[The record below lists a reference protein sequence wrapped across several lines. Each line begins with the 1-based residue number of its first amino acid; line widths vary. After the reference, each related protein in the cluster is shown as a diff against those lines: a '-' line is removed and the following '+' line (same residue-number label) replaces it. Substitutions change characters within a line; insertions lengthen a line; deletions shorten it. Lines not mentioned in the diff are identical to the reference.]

1 MLYKY
6 LMIIE
11 LYCEGSKIMKNK
23 LIDILA
29 ENLTELSKEDISA
42 ALEVPKKT
50 DMGDYAFPCF
60 KLAKIYRK
68 APNLIAEELKRK
80 IDEKGYDILAKVENV
95 GGYINFFLAKE
106 QYAQQI
112 VETIAMDDFGASDVG
127 CGKTVCID
135 YSSPNVAKNFHVGHL
150 RTTIIGNS
158 LYKIYSKLGY
168 HVERINHLGDW
179 GTQFGKLIVA
189 YKNWGSKEEVEKNGI
204 SELMKIYV
212 KFHQEAEKDD
222 SLNDQAR
229 EWFVKMEQG
238 DEEALSIWQW
248 FKDISLIEYKRIYKL
263 LGMDFDHFTG
273 ESFYQDK
280 TQDVINRL
288 NEKNLLV
295 ESEGAHIVPLDD
307 YNMAPCLIMK
317 KDGSSIYAT
326 RDLAALFYR
335 KDTYNFDK
343 CIYVTGLEQKLHFAQ
358 VFKVIELLGYD
369 WYDQLVH
376 VPYGLVS
383 MEGGKLST
391 RNGNVIYAEEILHE
405 SINKIYEIIE
415 EKNPDLPDK
424 ETVARQVGIGA
435 ILFNDLYNQ
444 RIKDVVF
451 NWDKILNF
459 DGETGPYVQYTYAR
473 CASVFRKVGDVVIP
487 EEIDYSVLTD
497 ETTMNLLKDITRF
510 PNVIKDAAEKYE
522 PFMIARFA
530 VSVAQHFNKF
540 YHDCQINVEEEN
552 VKMARLKVVSIT
564 MRVLKDALELLG
576 IECPEQM

>member
-1 MLYKY
+1 
-6 LMIIE
+6 
-11 LYCEGSKIMKNK
+11 MKSK

-29 ENLTELSKEDISA
+29 DNLTELTKEEIA
-42 ALEVPKKT
+42 EALEVPKKA

-60 KLAKIYRK
+60 RLAKIYRK
-68 APNLIAEELKRK
+68 APNLIAQDLKEK
-80 IDEKGYDILAKVENV
+80 IDAGSYDIFSKIENV
-95 GGYINFFLAKE
+95 GGYINFFFDKE
-106 QYAQQI
+106 QFAKQI
-112 VETIAMDDFGASDVG
+112 VDTISEENFGSSDIG
-127 CGKTVCID
+127 EGKTICID

-204 SELMKIYV
+204 AELMKIYV

-273 ESFYQDK
+273 ESFYRDK
-280 TQDVINRL
+280 TQGVVDQL

-307 YNMAPCLIMK
+307 YNMAPCLITK

-335 KDTYNFDK
+335 KNTYNFDK

-369 WYDQLVH
+369 WYKDLVH

-473 CASVFRKVGDVVIP
+473 CASVFRKVGDVQIP
-487 EEIDYSVLTD
+487 DEIDYSVLTD
-497 ETTMNLLKDITRF
+497 DVTMNLLKDITRF
-510 PNVIKDAAEKYE
+510 PGIVKDAADKFE

-540 YHDCQINVEEEN
+540 YHDCQINVKEEN
-552 VKMARLKVVSIT
+552 VKMARLKVVQMT
-564 MRVLKDALELLG
+564 MKVIKDALELLG

>member
-1 MLYKY
+1 
-6 LMIIE
+6 
-11 LYCEGSKIMKNK
+11 MKSK

-29 ENLTELSKEDISA
+29 ENLTELKKEEIA
-42 ALEVPKKT
+42 EALEVPKKA

-60 KLAKIYRK
+60 RLAKIYRK
-68 APNLIAEELKRK
+68 APNLIAQDLKEK
-80 IDEKGYDILAKVENV
+80 IDAGSYEIFSKIENV
-95 GGYINFFLAKE
+95 GGYINFFFDKE
-106 QYAQQI
+106 QFAKQI
-112 VETIAMDDFGASDVG
+112 VDTISEENFGSSDIG
-127 CGKTVCID
+127 EGKTICID

-204 SELMKIYV
+204 AELMKIYV

-273 ESFYQDK
+273 ESFYRDK
-280 TQDVINRL
+280 TKGVVDQL

-307 YNMAPCLIMK
+307 YNMAPCLITK

-335 KDTYNFDK
+335 KNTYNFDK

-369 WYDQLVH
+369 WYKDLVH

-473 CASVFRKVGDVVIP
+473 CASVFRKVGDVQIP
-487 EEIDYSVLTD
+487 DEIDYSVLTD
-497 ETTMNLLKDITRF
+497 DVTMNLLKDITRF
-510 PNVIKDAAEKYE
+510 PGIVKDAADKFE
-522 PFMIARFA
+522 PFMIARLA

-540 YHDCQINVEEEN
+540 YHDCQINVKEEN
-552 VKMARLKVVSIT
+552 VKMARLKVVQMT
-564 MRVLKDALELLG
+564 MKVIKDALELLG

>member
-1 MLYKY
+1 
-6 LMIIE
+6 
-11 LYCEGSKIMKNK
+11 MKAQ

-29 ENLTELSKEDISA
+29 ENIQELEKEEIAS
-42 ALEVPKKT
+42 ALEIPKKS
-50 DMGDYAFPCF
+50 DMGDFAFPCF
-60 KLAKIYRK
+60 KLAKVYRK
-68 APNLIAEELKRK
+68 APNMIAEDLTKK
-80 IDEKGYDILAKVENV
+80 ILEKNYDIFSKVENV
-95 GGYINFFLAKE
+95 GGYINFFFAKE
-106 QYAQQI
+106 EFAKQLVKTI
-112 VETIAMDDFGASDVG
+112 GVEDFGASDEG
-127 CGKTVCID
+127 EGKTICID

-189 YKNWGSKEEVEKNGI
+189 YKRWGSKEAVEKNGI
-204 SELMKIYV
+204 AELMKIYV

-222 SLNDQAR
+222 SLNDEAR
-229 EWFVKMEQG
+229 AWFVKMEQG

-248 FKDISLIEYKRIYKL
+248 FKDISLVEYKRIYKL
-263 LGMDFDHFTG
+263 LGMEFDHYTG
-273 ESFYQDK
+273 ESFYRDK
-280 TQDVINRL
+280 TQAVVDEL
-288 NEKNLLV
+288 NEKHLLV
-295 ESEGAHIVPLDD
+295 ESDGAHIVPLDD
-307 YNMAPCLIMK
+307 YNMAPCLITK

-335 KDTYNFDK
+335 KKTYHFDK

-391 RNGNVIYAEEILHE
+391 RSGNVIYAEDILHE
-405 SINKIYEIIE
+405 SIQKIYEIIE
-415 EKNPDLPDK
+415 EKNPDLEDK

-473 CASVFRKVGDVVIP
+473 CASVMRKAGDVTIP

-497 ETTMNLLKDITRF
+497 DVTMNLLKDITRF
-510 PNVIKDAAEKYE
+510 PEVIKDAADKYE
-522 PFMIARFA
+522 PFMISRFA

-540 YHDCQINVEEEN
+540 YHDCQINVEDEN

-564 MRVLKDALELLG
+564 MRVIKDALALLG

>member
-1 MLYKY
+1 
-6 LMIIE
+6 
-11 LYCEGSKIMKNK
+11 MKSK

-29 ENLTELSKEDISA
+29 ENLTELKKEDIA
-42 ALEVPKKT
+42 EALEVPKKA

-60 KLAKIYRK
+60 RLAKIYRK
-68 APNLIAEELKRK
+68 APNLIAQDLKEK
-80 IDEKGYDILAKVENV
+80 IDAGSYEIFSKIENV
-95 GGYINFFLAKE
+95 GGYINFFFDKE
-106 QYAQQI
+106 QFAKQI
-112 VETIAMDDFGASDVG
+112 VDTISEENFGSSDIG
-127 CGKTVCID
+127 EGKTICID

-204 SELMKIYV
+204 AELMKIYV

-273 ESFYQDK
+273 ESFYRDK
-280 TQDVINRL
+280 TKGVVDQL

-307 YNMAPCLIMK
+307 YNMAPCLITK

-335 KDTYNFDK
+335 KNTYNFDK

-369 WYDQLVH
+369 WYKDLVH

-473 CASVFRKVGDVVIP
+473 CASVFRKVGDVQIP
-487 EEIDYSVLTD
+487 DEIDYSVLTD
-497 ETTMNLLKDITRF
+497 DVTMNLLKDITRF
-510 PNVIKDAAEKYE
+510 PGIVKDAADKFE

-540 YHDCQINVEEEN
+540 YHDCQINVKEEN
-552 VKMARLKVVSIT
+552 VKMARLKVVQMT
-564 MRVLKDALELLG
+564 MKVIKDALELLG

>member
-1 MLYKY
+1 
-6 LMIIE
+6 
-11 LYCEGSKIMKNK
+11 MKEQ

-29 ENLTELSKEDISA
+29 ENIQELEKEEIVS
-42 ALEVPKKT
+42 ALEIPKKS
-50 DMGDYAFPCF
+50 DMGDFAFPCF

-68 APNLIAEELKRK
+68 APNMIAEELTGK
-80 IDEKGYDILAKVENV
+80 ILEKNYDIFSRVENV
-95 GGYINFFLAKE
+95 GGYINFFFAKE
-106 QYAQQI
+106 QFAKQLMK
-112 VETIAMDDFGASDVG
+112 TISAENYGSSTEG
-127 CGKTVCID
+127 EGKTICID

-189 YKNWGSKEEVEKNGI
+189 YKRWGSKEEVEKNGI
-204 SELMKIYV
+204 AELMKIYV

-222 SLNDQAR
+222 SLNDEAR
-229 EWFVKMEQG
+229 AWFVKMEQG

-248 FKDISLIEYKRIYKL
+248 FKDISLVEYKRIYKL
-263 LGMDFDHFTG
+263 LGMEFDHYTG
-273 ESFYQDK
+273 ESFYRDK
-280 TQDVINRL
+280 TQDVVDKL
-288 NEKNLLV
+288 NAKHLLV
-295 ESEGAHIVPLDD
+295 ESDGAHIVPLDD

-335 KDTYNFDK
+335 KETYHFDK

-405 SINKIYEIIE
+405 SIRKIYEIIE
-415 EKNPDLPDK
+415 EKNPDLEDK

-435 ILFNDLYNQ
+435 IIFNDLYNQ

-473 CASVFRKVGDVVIP
+473 CASVLRKAGEVTIP

-497 ETTMNLLKDITRF
+497 EVTMNLLKDITRF
-510 PNVIKDAAEKYE
+510 PGVVKDAAEKYE
-522 PFMIARFA
+522 PFMISRFA

-540 YHDCQINVEEEN
+540 YHDCQINVDDEN
-552 VKMARLKVVSIT
+552 IKMARLKVVSVT
-564 MRVLKDALELLG
+564 MRVIKDAAELLG

>member
-1 MLYKY
+1 
-6 LMIIE
+6 
-11 LYCEGSKIMKNK
+11 MKAQ

-29 ENLTELSKEDISA
+29 ENIQELEKEEIAS
-42 ALEVPKKT
+42 ALEIPKKS
-50 DMGDYAFPCF
+50 DMGDFAFPCF
-60 KLAKIYRK
+60 KLAKVYRK
-68 APNLIAEELKRK
+68 APNMIAEDLTKK
-80 IDEKGYDILAKVENV
+80 ILEKNYDIFSKVENV
-95 GGYINFFLAKE
+95 GGYINFFFAKE
-106 QYAQQI
+106 EFAKQLVKTI
-112 VETIAMDDFGASDVG
+112 GVEDFGASDEG
-127 CGKTVCID
+127 EGKTICID

-189 YKNWGSKEEVEKNGI
+189 YKRWGSKEAVEKNGI
-204 SELMKIYV
+204 DELMKIYV

-222 SLNDQAR
+222 SLNDEAR
-229 EWFVKMEQG
+229 AWFVKMEQG

-248 FKDISLIEYKRIYKL
+248 FKDISLVEYKRIYKL
-263 LGMDFDHFTG
+263 LGMEFDHYTG
-273 ESFYQDK
+273 ESFYRDK
-280 TQDVINRL
+280 TQAVVDEL
-288 NEKNLLV
+288 NEKHLLV
-295 ESEGAHIVPLDD
+295 ESDGAHIVPLDD
-307 YNMAPCLIMK
+307 YNMAPCLITK

-335 KDTYNFDK
+335 KKTYHFDK

-391 RNGNVIYAEEILHE
+391 RSGNVIYAEEILHE
-405 SINKIYEIIE
+405 SIQKIYEIIE
-415 EKNPDLPDK
+415 EKNPDLEDK

-473 CASVFRKVGDVVIP
+473 CASVMRKAGDVTIP

-497 ETTMNLLKDITRF
+497 DVTMNLLKDITRF
-510 PNVIKDAAEKYE
+510 PEVIKDAADKYE
-522 PFMIARFA
+522 PFMISRFA

-540 YHDCQINVEEEN
+540 YHDCQINVEDEN

-564 MRVLKDALELLG
+564 MRVIKDALALLG

>member
-1 MLYKY
+1 
-6 LMIIE
+6 
-11 LYCEGSKIMKNK
+11 MKEQ

-29 ENLTELSKEDISA
+29 ENIQELEKEEIVSS
-42 ALEVPKKT
+42 LEIPKKS
-50 DMGDYAFPCF
+50 DMGDFAFPCF

-68 APNLIAEELKRK
+68 APNMIAEELTGK
-80 IDEKGYDILAKVENV
+80 ILEKNYDIFSKVENV
-95 GGYINFFLAKE
+95 GGYINFFFAKE
-106 QYAQQI
+106 QFAKQLMK
-112 VETIAMDDFGASDVG
+112 TISAENYGSSTEG
-127 CGKTVCID
+127 EGKTICID

-189 YKNWGSKEEVEKNGI
+189 YKRWGSKEEVEKNGI
-204 SELMKIYV
+204 AELMKIYV

-222 SLNDQAR
+222 SLNDEAR
-229 EWFVKMEQG
+229 AWFVKMEQG

-248 FKDISLIEYKRIYKL
+248 FKDISLVEYKRIYKL
-263 LGMDFDHFTG
+263 LGMEFDHYTG
-273 ESFYQDK
+273 ESFYRDK
-280 TQDVINRL
+280 TQDVVDKL
-288 NEKNLLV
+288 NAKHLLV
-295 ESEGAHIVPLDD
+295 ESDGAHIVPLDD

-335 KDTYNFDK
+335 KETYHFDK

-405 SINKIYEIIE
+405 SIRKIYEIIE
-415 EKNPDLPDK
+415 EKNPDLEDK

-435 ILFNDLYNQ
+435 IIFNDLYNQ

-473 CASVFRKVGDVVIP
+473 CASVLRKAGEVTIP

-497 ETTMNLLKDITRF
+497 EVTMNLLKDITRF
-510 PNVIKDAAEKYE
+510 PGVVKDAAEKYE
-522 PFMIARFA
+522 PFMISRFA

-540 YHDCQINVEEEN
+540 YHDCQINVDDEN
-552 VKMARLKVVSIT
+552 IKMARLKVVSVT
-564 MRVLKDALELLG
+564 MRVIKDALELLG

>member
-1 MLYKY
+1 MFSSLVLKD
-6 LMIIE
+6 INGKE
-11 LYCEGSKIMKNK
+11 EKMKSK

-29 ENLTELSKEDISA
+29 ENLTELKKEEIA
-42 ALEVPKKT
+42 EALEVPKKA

-60 KLAKIYRK
+60 RLAKIYRK
-68 APNLIAEELKRK
+68 APNLIAQDLKEK
-80 IDEKGYDILAKVENV
+80 IDAGSYEIFSKIENV
-95 GGYINFFLAKE
+95 GGYINFFFDKE
-106 QYAQQI
+106 QFAKQI
-112 VETIAMDDFGASDVG
+112 VDTISEENFGSSDIG
-127 CGKTVCID
+127 EGKTICID

-204 SELMKIYV
+204 AELMKIYV

-273 ESFYQDK
+273 ESFYRDK
-280 TQDVINRL
+280 TQGVVDQL

-307 YNMAPCLIMK
+307 YNMAPCLITK

-335 KDTYNFDK
+335 KNTYNFDK

-369 WYDQLVH
+369 WYKDLVH

-473 CASVFRKVGDVVIP
+473 CASVFRKVGDVQIP
-487 EEIDYSVLTD
+487 DEIDYSVLTD
-497 ETTMNLLKDITRF
+497 DVTMNLLKDITRF
-510 PNVIKDAAEKYE
+510 PGIVKDAADKFE

-540 YHDCQINVEEEN
+540 YHDCQINVKEEN
-552 VKMARLKVVSIT
+552 VKMARLKVVQMT
-564 MRVLKDALELLG
+564 MKVIKDALELLG

>member
-1 MLYKY
+1 
-6 LMIIE
+6 
-11 LYCEGSKIMKNK
+11 MKEQ

-29 ENLTELSKEDISA
+29 ENIQELEKEEIVS
-42 ALEVPKKT
+42 ALEIPKKS
-50 DMGDYAFPCF
+50 DMGDFAFPCF

-68 APNLIAEELKRK
+68 APNMIAEELTGK
-80 IDEKGYDILAKVENV
+80 ILEKNYDIFSRVENV
-95 GGYINFFLAKE
+95 GGYINFFFAKE
-106 QYAQQI
+106 QFAKQLMK
-112 VETIAMDDFGASDVG
+112 TISAENYGSSTEG
-127 CGKTVCID
+127 EGKTICID

-189 YKNWGSKEEVEKNGI
+189 YKRWGSKEEVEKNGI
-204 SELMKIYV
+204 AELMKIYV

-222 SLNDQAR
+222 SLNDEAR
-229 EWFVKMEQG
+229 AWFVKMEQG
-238 DEEALSIWQW
+238 DEEALSILHW
-248 FKDISLIEYKRIYKL
+248 FKDMSLDAHKEIYKL
-263 LGMDFDHFTG
+263 LRMEFDHYTG
-273 ESFYQDK
+273 ESFYREK
-280 TQDVINRL
+280 TQDVVDKL
-288 NEKNLLV
+288 NAKHLLV
-295 ESEGAHIVPLDD
+295 ESDGAHIVPLDD

-335 KDTYNFDK
+335 KETYHFDK

-405 SINKIYEIIE
+405 SIRKIYEIIE
-415 EKNPDLPDK
+415 EKNPDLEDK

-435 ILFNDLYNQ
+435 IIFNDLYNQ

-473 CASVFRKVGDVVIP
+473 CASVLRKAGEVTIP

-497 ETTMNLLKDITRF
+497 EVTMNLLKDITRF
-510 PNVIKDAAEKYE
+510 PGVVKDAAEKYE
-522 PFMIARFA
+522 PFMISRFA

-540 YHDCQINVEEEN
+540 YHDCQINVDDEN
-552 VKMARLKVVSIT
+552 IKMARLKVVSVT
-564 MRVLKDALELLG
+564 MRVIKDALELLG